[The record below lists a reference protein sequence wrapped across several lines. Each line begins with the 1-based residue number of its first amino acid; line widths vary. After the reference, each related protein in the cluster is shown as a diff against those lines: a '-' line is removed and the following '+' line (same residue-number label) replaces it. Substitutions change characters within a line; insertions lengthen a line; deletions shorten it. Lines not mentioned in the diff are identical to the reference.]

1 MKQRELRLP
10 APGDDEG
17 ADAYEVGG
25 KEQRGAP
32 YPTKV
37 GSDGSAHHEKAQVD
51 QKSDEEDLQGRFSRS
66 QGLKGGKLSRR
77 SKDQSRHENDL
88 SQVEAVGLGGNPKS
102 EGC

>member
-1 MKQRELRLP
+1 MPSSGLP
-10 APGDDEG
+10 VHEATRTAP
-17 ADAYEVGG
+17 ASA
-25 KEQRGAP
+25 RARCGAP
-32 YPTKV
+32 YPAKV